1 MARQNPLIGGYSEP
15 TSATVG
21 LPSARPGYTG
31 TCLWDD
37 PPSPFSS
44 GLPTGLA
51 FPLDQFSGSRSHPKN
66 SHFH

>member
-21 LPSARPGYTG
+21 LPNEVFPRGYSARPGYTG

-37 PPSPFSS
+37 PPSITTT
-44 GLPTGLA
+44 LP
-51 FPLDQFSGSRSHPKN
+51 
-66 SHFH
+66 